1 MGAVDRQRLANSRQ
15 ACSIQRDFHIVC
27 VIDGLAIDRD
37 CDWMLRRRKQM
48 VQHRRLEQRVTVQ
61 QDGLGRL
68 QQVANEK
75 AAADILSHTEER
87 VKTVRITT
95 PAGVRLEPW
104 LYGLS
109 SIRDERIS

>member
-1 MGAVDRQRLANSRQ
+1 
-15 ACSIQRDFHIVC
+15 
-27 VIDGLAIDRD
+27 
-37 CDWMLRRRKQM
+37 M

-68 QQVANEK
+68 QQVTNEK

-87 VKTVRITT
+87 VEDR
-95 PAGVRLEPW
+95 PNHDAGWGDAVNQL

-109 SIRDERIS
+109 LKSRDERDILNASGGKSTKLPF